1 MKKSN
6 RSSIMTFLYTLCFIA
21 SLASCTSAKQLTYL
35 QDVKPNQAIN
45 GAPKPPPVY
54 KIRVGDNLFVSI
66 ATQDPEMS
74 KMVDPSGGSQ
84 NSLTYEGGA
93 SKALNGNI
101 VYADGTIS
109 LPLLGKVAVEGKS
122 IPEAEEQIR
131 LAAKD
136 YLKEVS
142 VKVRVLTYKVTIVGE
157 VKAPGVYY
165 NYNSYITIFDAIGLA
180 QGTTDFAKLQDVL
193 VVRNTPGGS
202 KTYSLDLN
210 SKAALASDAYYL
222 QPGDVVFLQPG
233 RNKGLQQKLPLA
245 GVIVGSVSAILLLL
259 NYLHK

>member
-6 RSSIMTFLYTLCFIA
+6 RSSLLVFLCALCFIA
-21 SLASCTSAKQLTYL
+21 ALTSCTSAKQLTYL
-35 QDVKPNQAIN
+35 HDVTPNQTIK

-66 ATQDPEMS
+66 NAQDAEMN
-74 KMVDPSGGSQ
+74 KLIDPSTGAQ
-84 NSLTYEGGA
+84 NNLTFEGGA
-93 SKALNGNI
+93 SKTLNGNI
-101 VYADGTIS
+101 VHVDGTIQ
-109 LPLLGKVAVEGKS
+109 LPLLGKVPVEGKS
-122 IPEAEEQIR
+122 ISEAEDQIR
-131 LAAKD
+131 LSAKD

-142 VKVRVLTYKVTIVGE
+142 VRVRLLTYKVTVMGE

-180 QGTTDFAKLQDVL
+180 QGNTDFAKLQDVL
-193 VVRNTPGGS
+193 VMRNMPGGA
-202 KTYSLDLN
+202 KTYSLNLN
-210 SKAALASDAYYL
+210 SKTSLASDAYYL

-233 RNKGLQQKLPLA
+233 KNKGLQQKLPFA
-245 GVIVGSVSAILLLL
+245 GVVVGSLSAVLLLL